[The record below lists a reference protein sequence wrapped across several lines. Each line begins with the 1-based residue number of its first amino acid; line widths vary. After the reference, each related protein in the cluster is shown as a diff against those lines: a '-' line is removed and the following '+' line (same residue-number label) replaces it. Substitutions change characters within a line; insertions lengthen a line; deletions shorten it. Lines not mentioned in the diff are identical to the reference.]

1 MAIRTPLTP
10 EDVAPCLSAIGHDPR
25 SVTLEPVHAGT
36 VNTSYVARL
45 GSGERVFLR
54 LYEQQDPS
62 GAGREAA
69 LLGRLAARD
78 VPTPGPLVR
87 ADGAYVTLVHGK
99 ALVAFPFLEGET
111 TCQAGVTPTKL
122 RAVGSALARL
132 HLAVDGVPAPRGRFE
147 REDLLRLVS
156 TFRVHASCAVRE
168 TAPFLAR
175 ELLRDD
181 GPAARA
187 PSLPGGLVHGD
198 LVRDNVLFRGDE
210 LAALLDFE
218 SACEGTFVYDLAVVF
233 LSWCYGASFDW
244 DLARALVAGYE
255 VVRPLE
261 RREWNAFFAEARFGC
276 LRFATTRIAD
286 DTIRVGKHYRRFLTR
301 LTALDA
307 LGPSGLVE
315 RLRA

>member
-10 EDVAPCLSAIGHDPR
+10 EDVAPCLSAIGHDAR

-45 GSGERVFLR
+45 ASGARVFLR

-62 GAGREAA
+62 GAAREAA

-122 RAVGSALARL
+122 RAVGTALARL

-156 TFRVHASCAVRE
+156 TFGVHPSCSVRE

-175 ELLRDD
+175 ELSRDD
-181 GPAARA
+181 GPAARD

-198 LVRDNVLFRGDE
+198 LFRDNVLFRGDE

-286 DTIRVGKHYRRFLTR
+286 DTIRVGKHYRRFLAR
-301 LTALDA
+301 LTALEA
-307 LGPSGLVE
+307 VGPSGLAE

>member
-1 MAIRTPLTP
+1 
-10 EDVAPCLSAIGHDPR
+10 
-25 SVTLEPVHAGT
+25 VTLEPVHAGT

-45 GSGERVFLR
+45 ASGARVFLR

-62 GAGREAA
+62 GAAREAA

-122 RAVGSALARL
+122 RAVGTALARL
-132 HLAVDGVPAPRGRFE
+132 HLAVDGVPAPRGGG
-147 REDLLRLVS
+147 S
-156 TFRVHASCAVRE
+156 S
-168 TAPFLAR
+168 AR
-175 ELLRDD
+175 TSSAWCR
-181 GPAARA
+181 P
-187 PSLPGGLVHGD
+187 
-198 LVRDNVLFRGDE
+198 
-210 LAALLDFE
+210 
-218 SACEGTFVYDLAVVF
+218 SACTLRALCGRPPRSLRGSCLATTVRRREIRRSRAGSSTAISSATTSSFEATSSPRCSTSSPRARGTFVYDLAVVF

-286 DTIRVGKHYRRFLTR
+286 DTIRVGKHYRRFLAR
-301 LTALDA
+301 LTALEA
-307 LGPSGLVE
+307 VGPSGLAE